1 MSSSAI
7 SAAKRRTETALK
19 NYKIP
24 TSTNRA
30 EPSQDTL
37 NDQVLLSLLQ
47 SRLTWSTNVFTKYR
61 PDPEQQPKRSTV
73 IRRRFPMMVELGQA
87 TLELGPHLF
96 YETSFYEAVRS
107 DSWLS
112 LGKVAGVDGL
122 DAYETKPLEAVVPP
136 KVDETI
142 AANNNTDTQQQQEQQ
157 EHQPQQQE
165 QQSQQQEQLPQQQEQ
180 LPQQQQQKVGNGND
194 KSELENEMD
203 ITTTDLT
210 TQSTS
215 RVTSSTNGVD
225 SQTTTDQ
232 SSLDTTDITQSASTD
247 TNNAV
252 IQDAT
257 PALSSSDPNDKAP
270 DDCLI
275 YRDIV
280 IEFKDQPSERYL
292 FPKDAIMQVLEDS
305 VTAKF
310 SFMLPLDRTC
320 ADYFF
325 WDANKKLQH
334 FGDQSSIPE
343 IKAMS
348 TSTIPNTTDPAT
360 TAITD
365 KQNYQPVNIRLLDA
379 STAIIDALRSTIH
392 NPDQVRTKMISQMQK
407 VPDRAYLDYSI
418 SKSEQQAIHDLIHRV
433 HTQPDIIS
441 GPIAAEKKRNE
452 IGLAI
457 KLGKRPETDQHE
469 AEPPK
474 TKQHIPGKEDEFR
487 KCVYCSTR
495 YTVMWRKGPAG
506 EGTLCNGCGILW
518 LQGKILIGA
527 PVISKEEERQQIKER
542 WRIASRK
549 REQEEWAWKQQRIKE
564 EQEAVIK
571 EEQETA
577 HRMELCIKA
586 KKRRALSSHRHNTV
600 KANGGSQPSIPPTQ
614 QQTAPAIP
622 PYAPMPTS
630 FDHQHHIIATN
641 GHTGAGIGMVAA
653 QMAHQQHQNAQMQ
666 NPNHNTQQVMPNV
679 QTQPLVAPLSNSAP
693 TPITAAAAASTT
705 TTTTTTTA
713 AIQPSPTPTQEQP
726 PASSSS
732 YHIFDLPQIPL
743 PTLCIELPHNTMFSH
758 PNCTVALSHQK
769 QFSIQLTK
777 DNVSITV
784 HIPRQA
790 LAAATKFEILG
801 QLDSAG
807 RDILLMSCTPEDVG
821 RGPGVPLEAFGSVL
835 YDPKDPDRRLNIR
848 FLEKIDAL
856 GGPVVKKILECWLA
870 EK

>member
-24 TSTNRA
+24 TSTDRA
-30 EPSQDTL
+30 EPPQDTL

-47 SRLTWSTNVFTKYR
+47 SRINWSTNVFTKYR

-73 IRRRFPMMVELGQA
+73 IRRQFPMMRELGQA
-87 TLELGPHLF
+87 TLELGPHMF

-112 LGKVAGVDGL
+112 LGKTAGVDGL
-122 DAYETKPLEAVVPP
+122 EAYETKPLETTMPP
-136 KVDETI
+136 KVEEETT
-142 AANNNTDTQQQQEQQ
+142 ANNSTVTQQQQQ
-157 EHQPQQQE
+157 
-165 QQSQQQEQLPQQQEQ
+165 
-180 LPQQQQQKVGNGND
+180 PQQQQQTVGNGND
-194 KSELENEMD
+194 KSSLGNEMD
-203 ITTTDLT
+203 IMATDLT
-210 TQSTS
+210 TEPTTNA
-215 RVTSSTNGVD
+215 VASSTNGID
-225 SQTTTDQ
+225 IQTTAAQ
-232 SSLDTTDITQSASTD
+232 SSLDTTNTTQSASPGIND
-247 TNNAV
+247 V
-252 IQDAT
+252 VMQDAT
-257 PALSSSDPNDKAP
+257 CGLSSSAP
-270 DDCLI
+270 DDRLI

-292 FPKDAIMQVLEDS
+292 FPKDVIMQVLEDS
-305 VTAKF
+305 LTAKF

-320 ADYFF
+320 ADHFF

-348 TSTIPNTTDPAT
+348 TSTTAT
-360 TAITD
+360 TTTTTTD

-379 STAIIDALRSTIH
+379 STDILDALRSTIH

-418 SKSEQQAIHDLIHRV
+418 SKSEQQAMHDLIHRV

-457 KLGKRPETDQHE
+457 KLGKRPETDQRE

-474 TKQHIPGKEDEFR
+474 TKQHIPGKEDECR

-495 YTVMWRKGPAG
+495 YTVMWRRGPAG

-527 PVISKEEERQQIKER
+527 PVISKEEERRQIKER
-542 WRIASRK
+542 WRIANRK

-571 EEQETA
+571 EEQEKV
-577 HRMELCIKA
+577 HRMELCIKT
-586 KKRRALSSHRHNTV
+586 KKRRSLASHRHDTI
-600 KANGGSQPSIPPTQ
+600 KTNGGSQPSISPSQ
-614 QQTAPAIP
+614 QQPTPAMP
-622 PYAPMPTS
+622 PYAPMPSS
-630 FDHQHHIIATN
+630 FDHPHHIIATN

-653 QMAHQQHQNAQMQ
+653 QMAHQQHQNAQLQ
-666 NPNHNTQQVMPNV
+666 NQSHNTLIPNV
-679 QTQPLVAPLSNSAP
+679 QTQPLVNVAP
-693 TPITAAAAASTT
+693 TPITAAAAAAAA
-705 TTTTTTTA
+705 A
-713 AIQPSPTPTQEQP
+713 AIQPSPTSTQEQP
-726 PASSSS
+726 PASSS

-777 DNVSITV
+777 DNESITV

-790 LAAATKFEILG
+790 LAATTKFEILG

-807 RDILLMSCTPEDVG
+807 RDILLMSCMPEDVG